1 MRRVL
6 LHGFTGGPRS
16 FGEVG
21 ALVPDLPGH
30 GPLPPATGWDDALAA
45 LERLLDAGPTILG
58 GYSMGARLALALAL
72 RRPWRVVR
80 LVLESGSAGIED
92 DRERAARRS
101 GDEELAQLLERE
113 GVAAF
118 LRVWEANP
126 ILAGQPHEALRPERM
141 RHTAAGLASALRHL
155 GQGAQPSLWHELP
168 LLRVPVLLVA
178 GALDAKYV
186 ALARRMQALLPR
198 AELHLVEGAGH
209 APHLSGFSWR
219 TA

>member
-1 MRRVL
+1 MRWIL

-16 FGEVG
+16 FGDQD
-21 ALVPDLPGH
+21 AAVPELPGH
-30 GPLPPATGWDDALAA
+30 GAAPPATSWDDALAS
-45 LERLLDAGPTILG
+45 LERLLDAGPAIVG

-72 RRPWRVVR
+72 RRPASVAR
-80 LVLESGSAGIED
+80 LILESGSPGIED
-92 DRERAARRS
+92 DSERANRRAR
-101 GDEELAQLLERE
+101 DEELATLLERE

-141 RHTAAGLASALRHL
+141 RNSAAGLASALRHL
-155 GQGAQPSLWHELP
+155 GQGAQPSLWDAQP

-186 ALARRMQALLPR
+186 ALAQRMQGLLPH
-198 AELHLVEGAGH
+198 AQMNIVEGAGH
-209 APHLSGFSWR
+209 APHLAGFSWR
-219 TA
+219 NA